1 LKLTGGCTSRFI
13 YLSIVFSVVEF
24 IISGVAWKKKKRATY
39 NTKPLNYYLPP
50 KAELSSEKYITESV
64 EKT

>member
-1 LKLTGGCTSRFI
+1 
-13 YLSIVFSVVEF
+13 VFSVVEF